1 MVERYNYSQLPIH
14 LKLKKSK
21 IPTIVEKE
29 QETQMD
35 IDPETLR
42 KFTKDDDKVD
52 SWTAFTSKFIPMTQ
66 TVFRGK
72 TKQNVSYII

>member
-1 MVERYNYSQLPIH
+1 MLVLASQIVER
-14 LKLKKSK
+14 
-21 IPTIVEKE
+21 E

-52 SWTAFTSKFIPMTQ
+52 TWTASTSKFIPMTQ